1 MGIEVLPY
9 ISNANVAALVCC
21 TQHAHFSNSPEMV
34 PTCSEMTR
42 WLAEKAEALGVEIY
56 PGFAASEVLYERGA
70 VAGVATNDLGTAKDG
85 SRKDTFARGVE
96 LRARATL
103 FGEGC
108 RGSLSQ
114 VRASSIWNNPEPDQ
128 KPHMHSRCRV
138 GFHSGMKEI
147 QPAL

>member
-1 MGIEVLPY
+1 MSSSPKLVLP
-9 ISNANVAALVCC
+9 
-21 TQHAHFSNSPEMV
+21 
-34 PTCSEMTR
+34 CSEMTR

-70 VAGVATNDLGTAKDG
+70 VAGIATNDLGIAKDG

-114 VRASSIWNNPEPDQ
+114 VRADPQQYGTSGSEAGPLRGLI
-128 KPHMHSRCRV
+128 SRTV
-138 GFHSGMKEI
+138 LWG
-147 QPAL
+147 